1 MTVTGTLQKVWSLW
15 PSIGE
20 MARDLNESPR
30 VLIEAREADA
40 LPDPRHDDAL
50 LVRSLWC
57 GTKLDRAM
65 LEHAR
70 LRQNSAKARQ
80 IIKSERTA
88 EIQAFYDACGG
99 IPCWQSASGSR
110 TTTCTWRSL
119 AGLPAPRCEVR
130 DDERSRAERSRPVRE
145 VVRATGLTLVPLVP

>member
-70 LRQNSAKARQ
+70 LRQNTSKARQ

-99 IPCWQSASGSR
+99 IPV
-110 TTTCTWRSL
+110 L
-119 AGLPAPRCEVR
+119 AKRLGVTNNYLHLAK
-130 DDERSRAERSRPVRE
+130 SRAYLPRVAKYEMMKEAERNGHDLSERLFE
-145 VVRATGLTLVPLVP
+145 PLA